1 MRETATLEA
10 QEHSSELW
18 KHKSAFI
25 EVVTNQRQLE
35 AGMGCALRKIEAT
48 KQELGVVLEQKEEAD
63 LMVQKL
69 SMEMVKMHK
78 DLEQKEKILS
88 AMLRKNKLD
97 TTEKHLLL
105 KEVKLSKAKRK
116 QAEIETERWRV
127 VPESRHERHS
137 LRSMLTNQV
146 NSKLDFYTGAR
157 GVHQHAT
164 GSSYNGKTRSQP
176 TDLVLEYGH
185 IGLKKDRRE
194 PELSPIFDCYSLEG
208 NEALGKNKFPNFH

>member
-1 MRETATLEA
+1 
-10 QEHSSELW
+10 
-18 KHKSAFI
+18 
-25 EVVTNQRQLE
+25 
-35 AGMGCALRKIEAT
+35 MGRALRKIKAT
-48 KQELGVVLEQKEEAD
+48 KQEPGVVLEQKEEAV

-69 SMEMVKMHK
+69 SMEMVKMQK
-78 DLEQKEKILS
+78 DLEQKENILS

-116 QAEIETERWRV
+116 QAEIETER
-127 VPESRHERHS
+127 HS

-146 NSKLDFYTGAR
+146 NSKLDFYTGTR

-185 IGLKKDRRE
+185 IGLKKDRKE
-194 PELSPIFDCYSLEG
+194 LELSLISDCYSLEG